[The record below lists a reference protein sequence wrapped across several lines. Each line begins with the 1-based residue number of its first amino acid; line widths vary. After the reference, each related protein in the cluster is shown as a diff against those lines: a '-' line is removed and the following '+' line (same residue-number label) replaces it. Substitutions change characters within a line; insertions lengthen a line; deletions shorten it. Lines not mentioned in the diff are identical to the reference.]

1 MRRFVVA
8 LSFLALIVPHS
19 SYGQVAAAGKVVR
32 ELIEEIGI
40 RGGKS
45 ASEELVRLGGEK
57 SVQEVLE
64 KAAKE
69 EVRP

>member
-40 RGGKS
+40 RGGK
-45 ASEELVRLGGEK
+45 AHPK
-57 SVQEVLE
+57 N
-64 KAAKE
+64 
-69 EVRP
+69 